1 MCTGSFEKYTH
12 VLIWMTTFTIP
23 NFPKI
28 ASCVDSTVQYS
39 EEYFKNKDT
48 YQTYRTYNNTNRTF
62 AREQKHYS
70 IADLTNN

>member
-1 MCTGSFEKYTH
+1 
-12 VLIWMTTFTIP
+12 MTTFIIP
-23 NFPKI
+23 NFPQI

-39 EEYFKNKDT
+39 EEYFRNKDA

-62 AREQKHYS
+62 AQEQKYYS

>member
-1 MCTGSFEKYTH
+1 
-12 VLIWMTTFTIP
+12 MTTFIIP

-39 EEYFKNKDT
+39 EEYFRYKD
-48 YQTYRTYNNTNRTF
+48 TYRTYNNTNRTL
-62 AREQKHYS
+62 AQEQKYYS